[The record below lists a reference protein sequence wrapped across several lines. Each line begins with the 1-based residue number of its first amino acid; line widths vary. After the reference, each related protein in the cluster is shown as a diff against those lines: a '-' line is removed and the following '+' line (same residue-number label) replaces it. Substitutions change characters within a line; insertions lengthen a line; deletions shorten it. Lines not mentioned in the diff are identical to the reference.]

1 MVSLKH
7 AQICN
12 KIHSILYYSYEE
24 KKISFNCLYK
34 YTFIY
39 IMYQGKTSDM
49 FKIT

>member
-1 MVSLKH
+1 MHKSATKFTVYFT
-7 AQICN
+7 
-12 KIHSILYYSYEE
+12 IHME